1 MLTFAEAGELVADAM
16 TKGVKWLEKE
26 PDNLYVPMR
35 YILQQG
41 GKRLRP
47 SLAVMC
53 ASMFQDPSDKSFM
66 QATVF
71 PCMAVEVFHNF
82 TLIHD
87 DIMDHSDM
95 RRGKPTVVNKFGE
108 NAAILSGDSMLLEA
122 YRILALAPAACQ
134 AYVFASF
141 THMAL
146 ELCEGQQEDMDFERR
161 DDVSLPEYMEMIRKK
176 TAILIGESAYLGALV
191 GGSEYEEAK
200 TLYDFGVEL
209 GIAFQVMDDYLDLYG
224 DERTFGKK
232 IGGDIREGK
241 KTYLYL
247 RALQELGKSR
257 EAHSLRRWMN
267 SHGIEDNEKITA
279 IRDIYDKINMPQMV
293 EEEMNRHYQQALRN
307 VKTLQAGRKWND
319 SQVTPLVELATT
331 MANRKN

>member
-1 MLTFAEAGELVADAM
+1 MLTFAEAGELVANAM
-16 TKGVKWLEKE
+16 TKGIKWLEKE
-26 PDNLYVPMR
+26 PDNLYAPMR

-53 ASMFQDPSDKSFM
+53 ASMFQEQSDNSFL

-108 NAAILSGDSMLLEA
+108 NTAILSGDSMLLEA

-134 AYVFASF
+134 ANVFASF

-161 DDVSLPEYMEMIRKK
+161 DDVTLPEYMEMIRKK
-176 TAILIGESAYLGALV
+176 TAILIGESAYIGALV

-224 DERTFGKK
+224 DEKTFGKK

-247 RALQELGKSR
+247 RALQELGKSHN
-257 EAHSLRRWMN
+257 AHTLRRWMN
-267 SHGIEDNEKITA
+267 SKGIDDNEKINA

-319 SQVTPLVELATT
+319 SQINPLLELATT
-331 MANRKN
+331 MATRKK